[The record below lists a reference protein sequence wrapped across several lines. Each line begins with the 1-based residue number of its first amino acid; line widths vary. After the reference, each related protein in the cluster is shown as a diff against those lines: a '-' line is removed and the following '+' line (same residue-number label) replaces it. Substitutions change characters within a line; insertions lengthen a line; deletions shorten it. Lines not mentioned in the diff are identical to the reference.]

1 MIARNKY
8 INVTSGS
15 NSSQNTNALYN
26 SLKKD
31 YIDAKA
37 IYENLI
43 SLKRNLI
50 NVGEPKLIIN
60 ANDSDFTKSAK
71 RATYGANKAIYDMQI
86 AEFDVQIA
94 AAKLVMDKAKFDFDS
109 YAKSDVYKLG
119 VQNEESKRQFDDYKA
134 QQEVAQAQIEADKA
148 NIEATYKAELE
159 NQKKNQTIY
168 LYIGGAAI
176 VGLGLLFLLK
186 K

>member
-8 INVTSGS
+8 S
-15 NSSQNTNALYN
+15 NIDSTISNTDAKYN

-31 YIDAKA
+31 YMDSKA
-37 IYENLI
+37 IYENLMSTKRKII
-43 SLKRNLI
+43 SFEKP
-50 NVGEPKLIIN
+50 ELIIL
-60 ANDSDFTKSAK
+60 ANDSDFTKSVK
-71 RATYGANKAIYDMQI
+71 RATYLTNKAAYDVKI

-94 AAKLVMDKAKFDFDS
+94 AAKLVMDKAKLDFNT
-109 YAKSDVYKLG
+109 YAKSDDYKLN
-119 VQNEESKRQFDDYKA
+119 VQKENLGKE
-134 QQEVAQAQIEADKA
+134 
-148 NIEATYKAELE
+148 NIGIKEPTNFVLD